1 MAACPNCGRQT
12 LRTRDW
18 VCQWCGYPL
27 ISRAFRTIDKTYH
40 EIQEERKLAAQ
51 RAEAGP
57 EPELEPEPESEPE
70 IESGLETESQ
80 AEAEPEPGPQPRTR
94 PIPFTPPISREVPVK
109 EKTPE
114 PLYTPPPKTETQP
127 KSLPEPVETPQ
138 QKPMVPP
145 PAPPIILPAAEVP
158 ESEAETPS
166 QHEPEPEETQPE
178 PTPEP
183 ELEAKAPPGPPPEQ
197 PVRVDAVTDGMEIT
211 ADQIDALFRADK
223 SGAHAKLSG
232 KTLVV
237 KGKVDKVFIRE
248 HLEIRYIVLT
258 GSAGK
263 TTWSLRCTFNK
274 ENASKASRLTEG
286 ESVALRGKYDG
297 YSKNIMFKD
306 CVLL

>member
-1 MAACPNCGRQT
+1 MPACPNCGRQT
-12 LRTRDW
+12 LRTKDW

-27 ISRAFRTIDKTYH
+27 ISRAFNKIDKTYR

-51 RAEAGP
+51 QAEAGP
-57 EPELEPEPESEPE
+57 ELEPELGSEPGIESE
-70 IESGLETESQ
+70 LETGPQ
-80 AEAEPEPGPQPRTR
+80 TEAEPEPEPEPQPRTR
-94 PIPFTPPISREVPVK
+94 PIPFTPPVSREEPVK
-109 EKTPE
+109 EKTQE
-114 PLYTPPPKTETQP
+114 PLYTPPPGTETQP
-127 KSLPEPVETPQ
+127 KSLPEPVETPE

-145 PAPPIILPAAEVP
+145 PAPPIILPAAEAP
-158 ESEAETPS
+158 ER
-166 QHEPEPEETQPE
+166 EPEVQPEPTTEPEAGTETLPEPIPE
-178 PTPEP
+178 PTPEQP
-183 ELEAKAPPGPPPEQ
+183 AKL
-197 PVRVDAVTDGMEIT
+197 DAVTDGMEIS

-223 SGAHAKLSG
+223 STAHAKLSG

-263 TTWSLRCTFNK
+263 TTWNLRCTFNK
-274 ENASKASRLTEG
+274 EDASKASRLTEG
-286 ESVALRGKYDG
+286 EVVSLRGRYDG